1 LSTEVDSSAHRAEL
15 MPCMDCACFNLR
27 KATRATTQYYDE
39 MLRPVGIR
47 VTQFSLLVAVS
58 IAGSV
63 TVTRLAE
70 LSVMDRTTL
79 TRNLEVLEK
88 QRLIEVTPGEDR
100 RTRMV
105 SITLEGRKTLIK
117 ALPLWKT
124 AQAQVVEALG
134 KLRWQSLQENLSRI
148 VTMKELR

>member
-1 LSTEVDSSAHRAEL
+1 
-15 MPCMDCACFNLR
+15 MDCACFNLR

-70 LSVMDRTTL
+70 LSVLDRTTL

-134 KLRWQSLQENLSRI
+134 KPRWQSLQENLSRI